1 MEGTVT
7 GEHGIGLALRD
18 VLEEELGESATDM
31 MRKVS
36 WPTTM
41 WPQSDGSQIK
51 FALDPLCLLNCDK
64 VIRMEPVSHEEA
76 VASKPMNSLSKKN

>member
-18 VLEEELGESATDM
+18 VLEEELGENATDM

-36 WPTTM
+36 WPITM
-41 WPQSDGSQIK
+41 RPPSD
-51 FALDPLCLLNCDK
+51 
-64 VIRMEPVSHEEA
+64 
-76 VASKPMNSLSKKN
+76 

>member
-36 WPTTM
+36 
-41 WPQSDGSQIK
+41 GS
-51 FALDPLCLLNCDK
+51 AT
-64 VIRMEPVSHEEA
+64 R
-76 VASKPMNSLSKKN
+76 

>member
-36 WPTTM
+36 WPITM
-41 WPQSDGSQIK
+41 WPPSDG
-51 FALDPLCLLNCDK
+51 F
-64 VIRMEPVSHEEA
+64 
-76 VASKPMNSLSKKN
+76 

>member
-36 WPTTM
+36 
-41 WPQSDGSQIK
+41 GS
-51 FALDPLCLLNCDK
+51 AA
-64 VIRMEPVSHEEA
+64 R
-76 VASKPMNSLSKKN
+76 